1 MQSLIET
8 HAWELHPGA
17 CQHVLAHR
25 INGYAL
31 AAAAAVWNDHRR
43 SQAQRCPRT
52 KPFQTD
58 IAVFHAF
65 QVLVKVGDKTP
76 AHSAYPVHAGWGLG
90 FFATGKQQK
99 FGFSFR
105 ARSKWCWRVESRCS
119 LLDCLGQVSFDLPQ
133 AFWHP
138 RMRSQYFNIN

>member
-17 CQHVLAHR
+17 FQHVLAHR

-90 FFATGKQQK
+90 FFATQGSSRNSASPSGPDQSDAGESKAGVP
-99 FGFSFR
+99 FLTAWDRFLSTFHRRFDIRGC
-105 ARSKWCWRVESRCS
+105 AR
-119 LLDCLGQVSFDLPQ
+119 
-133 AFWHP
+133 
-138 RMRSQYFNIN
+138 NILT